1 MPTTLANK
9 GLTFNPVYTIRQQFK
24 NDALLRGGLL
34 DLKTADEAKAAMQF
48 NGINDIGGFSTKNTR
63 NQKIQDAEYEV
74 LNYNGRRMTWV
85 TRYKAMLID
94 KEWEITQAALN
105 DPMSSLS
112 ILLAGKVREDIY
124 RTVLAGAI
132 GSVLTGAPDTAGTSV
147 TAADD
152 GVLTVDGTA
161 GWTRAKFQ
169 EIFENLYA
177 QKFNLED
184 IRKAFAFISPSM
196 NTAYLNIESV
206 MNRLYNSFNKNAV
219 LTEKILDTI
228 NVEVVAGSSKGVSWT
243 AADEILPVNTTT
255 SVRSG
260 VLLMPDALAAVV
272 ETMTLWVN
280 DNPTTNGGYIKS
292 RVVVAEYE
300 LGVMRKL
307 GQRVMQLNETLPA

>member
-1 MPTTLANK
+1 MATNLTNK

-34 DLKTADEAKAAMQF
+34 DLKTPEEAKAAMQF
-48 NGINDIGGFSTKNTR
+48 NGIDDIGNFLTKTTR
-63 NQKIQDAEYEV
+63 NQKIQDSEYEV
-74 LNYNGRRMTWV
+74 LKYNGRRMTWV
-85 TRYKAMLID
+85 TRYKPMLID

-132 GSVLTGAPDTAGTSV
+132 GPVLTGAPDTAGTSV
-147 TAADD
+147 TAAND

-177 QKFNLED
+177 QKFHLDD

-206 MNRLYNSFNKNAV
+206 INRLYNSFNKNAV

-228 NVEVVAGSSKGVSWT
+228 NVEVVAGASADVEWT
-243 AADEILPVNTTT
+243 AGDEILPVSGT
-255 SVRSG
+255 VRSG

-280 DNPTTNGGYIKS
+280 DNPTTNGGYVKS

-307 GQRVMQLNETLPA
+307 GQRVMQLNETMPA

>member
-1 MPTTLANK
+1 MPTNLTNK

-48 NGINDIGGFSTKNTR
+48 NGIEDIGNFLTKTTR
-63 NQKIQDAEYEV
+63 NQKIQDSEYEV
-74 LNYNGRRMTWV
+74 LKYNGRRLTWV
-85 TRYKAMLID
+85 TRYKPMLID

-132 GSVLTGAPDTAGTSV
+132 GPVLTGAPDTAGASV
-147 TAADD
+147 TAAND

-177 QKFNLED
+177 QKFHLDD

-196 NTAYLNIESV
+196 NTAYLNIDSV
-206 MNRLYNSFNKNAV
+206 INRLYNSFNKNAV

-228 NVEVVAGSSKGVSWT
+228 NVEVVAGASADVEWT
-243 AADEILPVNTTT
+243 AGDEILPVSDT
-255 SVRSG
+255 VRSG

-280 DNPTTNGGYIKS
+280 DNPTTNGGYVKS

-307 GQRVMQLNETLPA
+307 GQRVMQLNETMPA